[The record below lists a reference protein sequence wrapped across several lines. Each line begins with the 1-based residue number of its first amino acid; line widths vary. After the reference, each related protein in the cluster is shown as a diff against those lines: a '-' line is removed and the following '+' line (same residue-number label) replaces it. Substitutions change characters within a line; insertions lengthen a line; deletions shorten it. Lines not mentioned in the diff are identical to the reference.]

1 MTFAISIDTDEW
13 RAHTATIRDRIHAAE
28 TAVIAVVKANGY
40 GLGQALLA
48 SEAARLGLRAIAVG
62 TVFEVASVVEH
73 FDGDVIVLEPIDDRD
88 GDAALQWAALQQSEH
103 ASRLIATVATSRA
116 LDLVIDTFSHPRVLL
131 EGVSSMRR
139 FGFDGPRL
147 KEVWTYARQAVTEG
161 RLRLHGLSVH
171 LPLNPNNADFD
182 ELLQLADEVPDDE
195 LHMVLSHVD
204 VSQLEL
210 LRRHNP
216 RLRFSLR
223 IGTSLWLGDRRF
235 LHAESTV
242 LAVHRVERG
251 ATFGYHHRRT
261 RGKGH
266 VIVVSGGTTHG
277 VGLQAPPVA
286 RTLRERLISIAV
298 GVLGAAGR
306 TKSPFIHDG
315 VDVWF
320 AEPPHQLVSMLWVP
334 AHTEPPIVG
343 SRLPANV
350 RFTITHADAV
360 HLS

>member
-1 MTFAISIDTDEW
+1 MTFAISVDTDEW
-13 RAHTATIRDRIHAAE
+13 RAHTATTRDRIHAAE
-28 TAVIAVVKANGY
+28 AAVIAVVKANGY

-195 LHMVLSHVD
+195 L
-204 VSQLEL
+204 Q
-210 LRRHNP
+210 RRRAAWTP
-216 RLRFSLR
+216 PPQPF
-223 IGTSLWLGDRRF
+223 
-235 LHAESTV
+235 
-242 LAVHRVERG
+242 
-251 ATFGYHHRRT
+251 T
-261 RGKGH
+261 RGFTRLFQQH
-266 VIVVSGGTTHG
+266 VTQAHLGCDFDF
-277 VGLQAPPVA
+277 LQGNAATPEPV
-286 RTLRERLISIAV
+286 I
-298 GVLGAAGR
+298 
-306 TKSPFIHDG
+306 F
-315 VDVWF
+315 
-320 AEPPHQLVSMLWVP
+320 
-334 AHTEPPIVG
+334 
-343 SRLPANV
+343 
-350 RFTITHADAV
+350 
-360 HLS
+360 